1 MKRNWGILSFPKHIL
16 CLGGL
21 FDAIC
26 CGLALGSPLGGGL
39 ATYLQCTTTGP
50 LPGDSTLSSSTSS
63 MSCSRG

>member
-1 MKRNWGILSFPKHIL
+1 MKRTWGILLFPKHIL

-26 CGLALGSPLGGGL
+26 CSLALGSHLREGL
-39 ATYLQCTTTGP
+39 ANYLQCTMTGP